1 MKKPVIL
8 AALLAAA
15 VALVIWL
22 AGGWGTPQAEPT
34 APAGPAEPAT
44 TRPTTDP
51 ATPEPST
58 ADPTGATPT
67 TGRTPEDSTPGA
79 APNGAGDPMLS
90 GEPRHPS
97 AAPTPSGFTWPE
109 PAPAHTPA
117 SPDATPRGMPDLDKA
132 ATNPRDLSKAFTLAV
147 FTQDTATDASPHDAV
162 ERACQVCTDELTQG
176 MAAGAHLNPSDE
188 WLQLVQA
195 DGWRTASVEENT
207 DRAAEPDNPKT
218 ERWFSW
224 IVTPQVHGL
233 DQEPQEATP
242 ITYIRVVDPDEDG
255 TWEVDS
261 YQVR

>member
-15 VALVIWL
+15 VALVVWF
-22 AGGWGTPQAEPT
+22 AGGWGATDPDPT
-34 APAGPAEPAT
+34 APAVPSGPAT
-44 TRPTTDP
+44 TRPT
-51 ATPEPST
+51 
-58 ADPTGATPT
+58 ADPGRPAPSSATPT
-67 TGRTPEDSTPGA
+67 TTADDSADSPPAA

-109 PAPAHTPA
+109 PASGHTPA
-117 SPDATPRGMPDLDKA
+117 SPDAAPRGMPDLQA
-132 ATNPRDLSKAFTLAV
+132 AVTDPRTLARAFTVAV
-147 FTQDTATDASPHDAV
+147 FTQDTATDAAEHDAV
-162 ERACQVCTDELTQG
+162 ERACQVCTQELAQG
-176 MAAGAHLNPSDE
+176 MAAGAHLNTSTE
-188 WLQLVQA
+188 WQQLVEA

-207 DRAAEPDNPKT
+207 DRAAEPANPAT

-224 IVTPQVHGL
+224 IVTPEVHGL